1 MHEKV
6 FYTFSYQGKE
16 YRLENHGLASG
27 SQSQKKVDMQ
37 INDLLNHTSEWL
49 KGTGPNSD
57 IVISSR
63 IRLARNLNKY
73 PFPHWASKIQLEEI
87 LVKTSDAMDKVDML
101 KSSTLF
107 RLADLDAIDKQ
118 FLVERHLM
126 SIEHAQKTEQKA
138 LLVDDEEIIAVMIN
152 EEDHLRIQLMQSGFN
167 LFEARDIINR
177 VDDALAKLLDYAYLD
192 DFGYLTACPTNTGTG
207 MRGSVMLHLPALVMS
222 RQIERVLA
230 AIAKLS
236 FTTRGLYGEG
246 TQASGNFFQISNQ
259 VSLGHGEDEIIENI
273 NGLIRQIIEQETQAR
288 QILISK
294 NKEVLEDRINRS
306 LGILKNARIIT
317 SQETIELLSMVRLG
331 SDLGMVKD
339 IDRRTI
345 NELFIITQPAH
356 LQKLENK
363 KLSSDERDLKR
374 AQLIRKK
381 LNLL

>member
-1 MHEKV
+1 MK
-6 FYTFSYQGKE
+6 
-16 YRLENHGLASG
+16 
-27 SQSQKKVDMQ
+27 

-73 PFPHWASKIQLEEI
+73 PFPHWASKEQLEEV
-87 LVKTSDAMDKVDML
+87 LAKVSDAVSRINML
-101 KSSTLF
+101 KNSTIF
-107 RLADLDAIDKQ
+107 KLAELDTVDKQ

-126 SIEHAQKTEQKA
+126 SIEHSQKTEHKA
-138 LLVDDEEIIAVMIN
+138 VLVDDEEIIAIMVN
-152 EEDHLRIQLMQSGFN
+152 EEDPLRIQLMQSGFN
-167 LFEARDIINR
+167 LFEAKDIINR
-177 VDDALAKLLDYAYLD
+177 LDDSLSGLLDYAYLD

-259 VSLGHGEDEIIENI
+259 VSLGHGEEEIIENI

-288 QILISK
+288 QILLSK
-294 NKEVLEDRINRS
+294 NRRSWRTGVNRS
-306 LGILKNARIIT
+306 LGILKSAPS
-317 SQETIELLSMVRLG
+317 SQPG
-331 SDLGMVKD
+331 D
-339 IDRRTI
+339 DRVAFYGQAWMRSWDDQGYRPADGQRT
-345 NELFIITQPAH
+345 FYHYPAAH

-374 AQLIRKK
+374 GAAYT
-381 LNLL
+381 

>member
-1 MHEKV
+1 
-6 FYTFSYQGKE
+6 
-16 YRLENHGLASG
+16 
-27 SQSQKKVDMQ
+27 MQ

-63 IRLARNLNKY
+63 IRLARNLSKF
-73 PFPHWASKIQLEEI
+73 PFPHWASKTQREEGVNEI
-87 LVKTSDAMDKVDML
+87 SSAVSKVDML

-107 RLADLDAIDKQ
+107 RLGDMDSIDRQ

-126 SIEHAQKTEQKA
+126 SIEHAQKREKNA

-167 LFEARDIINR
+167 LFEARGIINR

-230 AIAKLS
+230 AVAKLS

-259 VSLGHGEDEIIENI
+259 VSLGHSEDEIIENI

-288 QILISK
+288 QILLSK
-294 NKEVLEDRINRS
+294 NREILEDRINRS
-306 LGILKNARIIT
+306 FGILKSARIIS

-363 KLSSDERDLKR
+363 KLSSNERDLKR
-374 AQLIRKK
+374 AELIRKK